1 MQRGHGL
8 PLNESWQALFG
19 GHECEA
25 VSSHAD
31 FTHGSKWFGND
42 RTEYRVVALIVFTSI
57 KQMYHR

>member
-1 MQRGHGL
+1 MSL
-8 PLNESWQALFG
+8 ASAFG

-31 FTHGSKWFGND
+31 FTHGSQWFGND